1 MRELVRGGREKRED
15 KLIFFFLVRIF
26 SLRLCCIW
34 VILCIFSTVRCRVC
48 NSRKERGKRQRNE
61 SGGGGEKTTTG
72 EEVFFR
78 RFFWRSGRV
87 FSLWAPLDTHIFAS
101 PFRLLPFSIGD
112 QPLLISRVDHER
124 GATPKAAP
132 SLWEGKMQP
141 LSAAAAA
148 PGGDGATT
156 RRPDSAMSSPTNRI
170 VKASS
175 HPPPAPPPPSTTVA
189 TTTTETATT
198 SASSFLSAHR
208 SLLLLAFLLGV
219 LCSALS
225 FPLLPLIF
233 DKITPAVT
241 PATLPPRLSMPPAL
255 KLVAAADG
263 LSRALTPP
271 NLRVMKELAGAWHA
285 AQVRTAAEL
294 RLADFLSEEE
304 ERARRECL
312 FAAGGSSKGK
322 GGVVGGRGGA
332 LPPSPPSL
340 GRRLSCSLRLCFLSP
355 PSLTSR
361 QLARLAVP
369 RCRGIDEAAHASEAA
384 AFAEGSVLP
393 REPPL
398 AGCEGVARRVER
410 LLRALSAYGMF
421 EGEVGTQQGST
432 ENDDEGSEN
441 DDAFLSTRWRNS
453 RPSRFLAAS
462 HPHSLRA
469 AVLMMTREGQ
479 WGAWGRLPLAIATGR
494 PSFVD
499 PGRMGSKG
507 DAAVEALMTAAVRGG
522 GEEDAGGGVAGA
534 CPSSNS
540 STSSSS
546 SSSALPPAPPST
558 NQGDGKYH
566 PPDDYWHYL
575 ESDPTGGRART
586 FDAAM
591 VQLNRASASAR
602 SVAEDAPFASL
613 WAAAPQKPWGT
624 TTTTKNA
631 DAFAVDVIDVG
642 GGAGERAAEVLRRH
656 AGVVGRAVVVD
667 LPRVAARARRAWAC
681 AAAAANSSSSSS
693 SSTRSSSSS
702 SSSGECPSSLL
713 SLAPHALTYPNEL
726 RGRISFSEG
735 TMFSSKSL
743 SAAVERG
750 LGSFAEEEEEEDGGA
765 AAAAAARGSRRR
777 TARKDRK
784 SPRRVQPRRRR
795 LFLLREVI
803 HDWGDAETVKILTAL
818 RKSMGSAEDDG
829 AGNQNVGDD
838 GRASHHYR
846 QPPPH
851 PLFDRD
857 DRVLIVGRSPSERAP
872 RGPLAFVESQGAQDA
887 DLLMLAVFGGGGAGE
902 RTPGQTRA
910 LLEKAGLELVAVH
923 PTRTWFS
930 VTEARVKKN

>member
-1 MRELVRGGREKRED
+1 
-15 KLIFFFLVRIF
+15 
-26 SLRLCCIW
+26 
-34 VILCIFSTVRCRVC
+34 
-48 NSRKERGKRQRNE
+48 
-61 SGGGGEKTTTG
+61 
-72 EEVFFR
+72 
-78 RFFWRSGRV
+78 
-87 FSLWAPLDTHIFAS
+87 
-101 PFRLLPFSIGD
+101 
-112 QPLLISRVDHER
+112 
-124 GATPKAAP
+124 
-132 SLWEGKMQP
+132 MQP

-369 RCRGIDEAAHASEAA
+369 RCRGIAEAAHASEAA

-469 AVLMMTREGQ
+469 AVLMMTREGEKKD
-479 WGAWGRLPLAIATGR
+479 
-494 PSFVD
+494 V
-499 PGRMGSKG
+499 
-507 DAAVEALMTAAVRGG
+507 
-522 GEEDAGGGVAGA
+522 
-534 CPSSNS
+534 
-540 STSSSS
+540 SSSS
-546 SSSALPPAPPST
+546 SSSDL
-558 NQGDGKYH
+558 
-566 PPDDYWHYL
+566 L
-575 ESDPTGGRART
+575 
-586 FDAAM
+586 
-591 VQLNRASASAR
+591 
-602 SVAEDAPFASL
+602 SL
-613 WAAAPQKPWGT
+613 
-624 TTTTKNA
+624 
-631 DAFAVDVIDVG
+631 
-642 GGAGERAAEVLRRH
+642 LR
-656 AGVVGRAVVVD
+656 
-667 LPRVAARARRAWAC
+667 L
-681 AAAAANSSSSSS
+681 SS
-693 SSTRSSSSS
+693 SSTSPRVVGVEGWARIDALEKEAAAREVEERRRS
-702 SSSGECPSSLL
+702 E
-713 SLAPHALTYPNEL
+713 
-726 RGRISFSEG
+726 
-735 TMFSSKSL
+735 K
-743 SAAVERG
+743 ERRKTTTRKG
-750 LGSFAEEEEEEDGGA
+750 GGDEEDGGGDSSSSA
-765 AAAAAARGSRRR
+765 AIAP
-777 TARKDRK
+777 
-784 SPRRVQPRRRR
+784 PR
-795 LFLLREVI
+795 
-803 HDWGDAETVKILTAL
+803 VKIL
-818 RKSMGSAEDDG
+818 SAEELLRA
-829 AGNQNVGDD
+829 AGV
-838 GRASHHYR
+838 
-846 QPPPH
+846 
-851 PLFDRD
+851 
-857 DRVLIVGRSPSERAP
+857 
-872 RGPLAFVESQGAQDA
+872 
-887 DLLMLAVFGGGGAGE
+887 
-902 RTPGQTRA
+902 
-910 LLEKAGLELVAVH
+910 
-923 PTRTWFS
+923 
-930 VTEARVKKN
+930 